1 LSALRRASF
10 CFILALAAFAP
21 ACRRHAP
28 ADESGGALT
37 PPPDLPRPFGPR
49 CVWLA
54 VRGAKPADVARALG
68 LRETAPSS
76 WESGVKGA
84 YAGRVF
90 VTPPI
95 DGWVLAASTRFPDA
109 GDATHEDRATP
120 LLARLSGALG
130 EVQYFGAHDGI
141 GWWAWARFKEGA
153 AVRKAAVL
161 AAQDAVLWNEGEPTT
176 AEQSLGLTLKG
187 PSKGGAAIDDHGVFS
202 LARAWSVDPSA
213 IEARHLG
220 PSLGI
225 IGAL

>member
-1 LSALRRASF
+1 LSALRRASL
-10 CFILALAAFAP
+10 CFILALVALTP
-21 ACRRHAP
+21 ACRRHAAP
-28 ADESGGALT
+28 DTPEGALT
-37 PPPDLPRPFGPR
+37 PPPELPRPFGPR

-54 VRGAKPADVARALG
+54 FHGATTAAVARALE
-68 LRETAPSS
+68 LREAAPSG
-76 WESGVKGA
+76 WEAGVKGA

-95 DGWVLAASTRFPDA
+95 DGWVLAASVRFPDA
-109 GDATHEDRATP
+109 GDAAHEDRATP

-141 GWWAWARFKEGA
+141 GWWAWARFKDGA

-161 AAQDAVLWNEGEPTT
+161 AAQDTVLWNEGEPTT
-176 AEQSLGLTLKG
+176 AEQSLGLALTAA
-187 PSKGGAAIDDHGVFS
+187 GANKPAIDDHSVFS

-213 IEARHLG
+213 IESRHLG

-225 IGAL
+225 LGTL